1 MLALFSKVV
10 HAFQFSEETF
20 FTGQTRGT
28 SALFL
33 VGVLPLSRPGSTLE
47 SPGTLCAVNLVGG
60 SSLSL

>member
-1 MLALFSKVV
+1 MLSLVSKVI

-47 SPGTLCAVNLVGG
+47 SPGTVNLVGG
-60 SSLSL
+60 SSFSL